1 MKNWMMRERAWISTI
16 ALIAA
21 LATMSG
27 CVNPLAGSRASD
39 VSQMIA
45 PETAE
50 GIALAEYPG
59 ATVMETELAEEGGA
73 SYYVVELQS
82 ATGVVE
88 VQIDSNS
95 GALIAA
101 NMVTDAGNDETE
113 DSQEGASDTSIET
126 DDGQAEDSQEGA
138 SDTSIETDDGQ
149 AEDSQE
155 GDSNTSIDADD
166 SQIEDAHDGGS
177 NTDIDADDGRIES
190 AQERALDT
198 PTSGK

>member
-1 MKNWMMRERAWISTI
+1 
-16 ALIAA
+16 
-21 LATMSG
+21 
-27 CVNPLAGSRASD
+27 
-39 VSQMIA
+39 MIA

-126 DDGQAEDSQEGA
+126 DDGQAEDSQEG
-138 SDTSIETDDGQ
+138 
-149 AEDSQE
+149 
-155 GDSNTSIDADD
+155 DSNTSIDADD